1 MNILIFSQDQHS
13 NHTLSTYLTK
23 LPNVQ
28 YSIYKDEKE
37 FGKSKDISVM
47 HLALIDFENQS
58 IDALELAFKLYQEH
72 PQLRIVFLTR
82 FHNQEAEIFEDY
94 EIEYL
99 LKPLN
104 LVRLHALIFRA
115 KSFKRK
121 AIETLKGDVS
131 IKMFGNMEVKING
144 RNVRFKRRL
153 HKEILAYLILNE
165 HQAYGSKMREDIL
178 SSSLYPVE
186 LDALMYQLRIEL
198 ISLSNYISIQK
209 DQGLYRLVLNKVE
222 IDYESFMYANIGQ
235 LSPHR
240 LERIANLYGKGL
252 LHNFESMWQNPH
264 VHSVQEH
271 YLSMHQKLIE
281 TFVAQGDFDKVES
294 LRFKLLS
301 ELGYDLNSMDE
312 PTQHYTRTMA
322 ID

>member
-1 MNILIFSQDQHS
+1 
-13 NHTLSTYLTK
+13 
-23 LPNVQ
+23 VQ
-28 YSIYKDEKE
+28 FSIYRDEKE
-37 FGKSKDISVM
+37 LSASKDINIK
-47 HLALIDFENQS
+47 HLALIDFENPS
-58 IDALELAFKLYQEH
+58 IDAFELALKLYQEH
-72 PQLRIVFLTR
+72 SHLRIVFLTR

-104 LVRLHALIFRA
+104 LARLHSLIFRA

-121 AIETLKGDVS
+121 AIDMLKGDVS

-198 ISLSNYISIQK
+198 LSLSKYIQILK
-209 DQGLYRLVLNKVE
+209 EDGLYRLVLHKVE

-252 LHNFESMWQNPH
+252 LHNFESIWQNPH
-264 VHSVQEH
+264 IHSVQEH
-271 YLSMHQKLIE
+271 YLTMHQKLME
-281 TFVAQGDFDKVES
+281 CFVAQGDFDKVES
-294 LRFKLLS
+294 IRFKLLS
-301 ELGYDLNSMDE
+301 ELGYDLYAIDQN
-312 PTQHYTRTMA
+312 TKHYTSTMA